1 MRGRAAPE
9 SVNPAPETP
18 AALIVTAA
26 LPAEESVRVC
36 DEGVLTGTLP
46 KDRLDALTVS
56 MGVTALSCR
65 E

>member
-1 MRGRAAPE
+1 VRGRAAPE

-46 KDRLDALTVS
+46 KDRFDALIPS
-56 MGVTALSCR
+56 IGVTALSCR